1 MKRNKKVLYLSY
13 DGLSDHIGQS
23 QVLPYL
29 LACRQGGINLDAI
42 TFEKK
47 ANQQRIDQIQ
57 ALLDERGIKWHR
69 LSFSTGGNLAKIYDF
84 IRFFFKA
91 FWINIR
97 HRYSIIHCR
106 SYTSANVGLLIR
118 YVTGRKL
125 IFDTRDFWIDAKVET
140 GRIDLSKPAHRMV
153 HSFLR
158 FFEKRL
164 FRRADHIVSLTE
176 KAKQVLLKQYPM
188 RKPEDI
194 TVIPCCVDLS
204 LFAPANIPADNTLAL
219 RRELGLEG
227 ALVLGYVGSIGP
239 AYMVPRLL
247 ECFRMINEPMPEARL
262 LFLINNDR
270 EEVYKVADE
279 VGVSRDHIVVT
290 SAPRASMPLY
300 ISMLDAG
307 IFFVTPSFAKQST
320 SPTKLFEMLAM
331 GKPVITNAG
340 VGDAEKIFREMP
352 GNYLLP
358 EVTTAAFAD
367 AVTWLQNHRREKPVF
382 DLSCYSLDYGAERYL
397 GVYRKL
403 LEEA

>member
-1 MKRNKKVLYLSY
+1 MKNKKVLYLSY

-29 LACRQGGINLDAI
+29 LACSRQGIPIDAI

-57 ALLDERGIKWHR
+57 KTLDEHGIKWHR
-69 LSFSTGGNLAKIYDF
+69 ISFSTGGNLQKIYDF
-84 IRFFFKA
+84 IRFIFTA
-91 FWINIR
+91 FRVNIST
-97 HRYSIIHCR
+97 RYAVIHCR
-106 SYTSANVGLLIR
+106 SYTSANIGYMVRTLLR
-118 YVTGRKL
+118 RKL

-140 GRIDLSKPAHRMV
+140 GRIDLSKFSHRV
-153 HSFLR
+153 VNSFLR
-158 FFEKRL
+158 FFERRL
-164 FRRADHIVSLTE
+164 FRNADHIVSLTE
-176 KAKQVLLKQYPM
+176 KAKSVILSRYPS
-188 RKPEDI
+188 RKSDDI

-204 LFAPANIPADNTLAL
+204 LFAPAQVSPESLQSL
-219 RRELGLEG
+219 RKELGLEG

-247 ECFRMINEPMPEARL
+247 ECFRMIHDAIPEAKL
-262 LFLINNDR
+262 MFLINNDR

-279 VGVSRDHIVVT
+279 QGVSRNDIVVT
-290 SAPRASMPLY
+290 SSPRASMPLY
-300 ISMLDAG
+300 ISLLDAG

-340 VGDAEKIFREMP
+340 VGDAEKIFNELP

-358 EVTTAAFAD
+358 EVNTKEFEK
-367 AVTWLQNHRREKPVF
+367 AVDWLKKNRNSKPSF
-382 DLSCYSLDYGAERYL
+382 DLSCYSLEYGTMKYL
-397 GVYRKL
+397 SVYKRFL
-403 LEEA
+403 